1 MEDRRIGMK
10 EKTIFN
16 YSALEG
22 KIKEVFD
29 TQENLAAAIPMS
41 RTSLNNKLQNKVD
54 FTSSDIWRIAQLLNI
69 SSSELDTY
77 FFKEK
82 VQKTKHSR

>member
-1 MEDRRIGMK
+1 MK

-82 VQKTKHSR
+82 V